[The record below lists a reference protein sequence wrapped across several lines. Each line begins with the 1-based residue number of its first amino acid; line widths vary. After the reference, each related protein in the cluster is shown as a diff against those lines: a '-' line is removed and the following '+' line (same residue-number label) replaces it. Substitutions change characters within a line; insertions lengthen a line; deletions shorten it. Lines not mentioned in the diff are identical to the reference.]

1 MFFFLSA
8 ATAITINW
16 NGTGINLAG
25 STLTG
30 GSSATQLSLPYSL
43 AVDLSNTLYI
53 ADRWNNRIQKWVSG
67 ASSGVTVAG
76 QSNAASGIGL
86 NFLNGPCE
94 VILDSSNNLYIA
106 DTENHRVVY
115 WAVNATTGTLVAGT
129 GNYHKSFRRDMHRL
143 LR

>member
-1 MFFFLSA
+1 M
-8 ATAITINW
+8 
-16 NGTGINLAG
+16 
-25 STLTG
+25 
-30 GSSATQLSLPYSL
+30 
-43 AVDLSNTLYI
+43 DLSNTLYI

-67 ASSGVTVAG
+67 AFSGVTVAG

-129 GNYHKSFRRDMHRL
+129 GDYNKSFRRDMHRL
-143 LR
+143 LRYRLF